1 MLSQDNSR
9 MKRLLGFGFLVLLLY
24 HTLGAVVLSLSVWWQ
39 EQHDLTEQVTVYQTV
54 DSITEFQVPLSSL
67 SSDAPG
73 EALDLTKATERGFAY
88 HGQYYDIISVD
99 IRDNTMLISGMVN
112 KTASFW
118 HRDLLTFLKD
128 TIVNTES
135 EAQRKAGQ
143 WLKLLLKDYSLNAKT
158 IVRFYLFE
166 VLESVRVPNAL
177 FTFLTRDLP
186 VYSPPPEVA

>member
-1 MLSQDNSR
+1 MLLQINQL
-9 MKRLLGFGFLVLLLY
+9 MKRILGFGFLTLLLY

-54 DSITEFQVPLSSL
+54 DSITEFQIPLSSL
-67 SSDAPG
+67 SPDAPG
-73 EALDLTKATERGFAY
+73 APTDLTKATEDGFAY
-88 HGQYYDIISVD
+88 HGQYYDVVSVEVH
-99 IRDNTMLISGMVN
+99 DNILLISGMVN

-128 TIVNTES
+128 TVATES
-135 EAQRKAGQ
+135 GAHRKAGQ

-158 IVRFYLFE
+158 LVRFYLFE
-166 VLESVRVPNAL
+166 ILESIRVPNAL

-186 VYSPPPEVA
+186 VYSPPPEV

>member
-1 MLSQDNSR
+1 MLLQMNAL
-9 MKRLLGFGFLVLLLY
+9 MKRLLGFSFLVLLLY

-67 SSDAPG
+67 SPDAPG
-73 EALDLTKATERGFAY
+73 ETLDLTKATEDGFAY
-88 HGQYYDIISVD
+88 HGQYYSVVSVEV
-99 IRDNTMLISGMVN
+99 RDNVLLISGMVN

-118 HRDLLTFLKD
+118 HRDLLSFLKD
-128 TIVNTES
+128 TVTSES
-135 EAQRKAGQ
+135 GAHRKAGH
-143 WLKLLLKDYSLNAKT
+143 WLKQLLKDYSLTAKT

-166 VLESVRVPNAL
+166 VLQSIRVPNAL
-177 FTFLTRDLP
+177 FSFLTRDLP